1 MRRPRR
7 KNPATFGEV
16 RVLRRK
22 EEGGGEEE
30 GIGEWLGAGRV
41 VVLGLLG
48 VYCWLVEFVIP
59 LLMLM
64 CKRTYVT
71 MHVITYVCV

>member
-1 MRRPRR
+1 
-7 KNPATFGEV
+7 
-16 RVLRRK
+16 
-22 EEGGGEEE
+22 
-30 GIGEWLGAGRV
+30 LGAGRV